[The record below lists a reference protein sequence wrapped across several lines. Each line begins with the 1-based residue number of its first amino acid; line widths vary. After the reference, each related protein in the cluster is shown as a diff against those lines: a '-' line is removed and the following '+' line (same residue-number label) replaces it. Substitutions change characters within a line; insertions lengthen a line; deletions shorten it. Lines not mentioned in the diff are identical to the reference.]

1 MTARSR
7 NRLPGRHHI
16 GDGVYA
22 GHDGYQF
29 ILETSDGISVTNRVA
44 LDEDTLDGLQKYLL
58 YARGFY
64 QSGQHQV
71 SPDCE
76 DCGADITA
84 NGPIP
89 GAISAEIYRVEHQGA
104 IHEIRLCPE
113 CARTVDQALLQGII
127 LKRPD
132 VQAG

>member
-1 MTARSR
+1 MTT
-7 NRLPGRHHI
+7 RLPQRRYI

-64 QSGQHQV
+64 QTGQHQV
-71 SPDCE
+71 GPGCE
-76 DCGADITA
+76 DCGRDITEHES
-84 NGPIP
+84 PIR
-89 GAISAEIYRVEHQGA
+89 GAIRAEVYQIEHEGTR
-104 IHEIRLCPE
+104 HEIRLCAE
-113 CARTVDQALLQGII
+113 CARTVDEEFLKGII
-127 LKRPD
+127 GKRQTP
-132 VQAG
+132 QETQ